1 MAVSNDSLALNFANT
16 LNDTPEII
24 FTADA
29 NGKGVLITA
38 FTAVNNDV
46 ATRSYQAYIVESG
59 GSATNPLIPT
69 RNLTTLETDQP
80 VELLH
85 FLEPGW
91 SVYVSSSTA
100 GTINFT
106 MSGRVFT

>member
-1 MAVSNDSLALNFANT
+1 MAVNNDSLALNFSNT
-16 LNDTPEII
+16 LNDTAEVL

-38 FTAVNNDV
+38 FTAVNNDAV
-46 ATRSYQAYIVESG
+46 LRSYKAYIVESG
-59 GSATNPLIPT
+59 GSATDPLIPA
-69 RNLTTLETDQP
+69 RNLTSGETDQP
-80 VELLH
+80 VEMLH

-91 SVYVSSSTA
+91 SVYVSSSSDS
-100 GTINFT
+100 TINFT